1 MVATTEKP
9 ITKIDALKQF
19 FGTPEK
25 PLTTKELFDF
35 RKNDPDGFD
44 AIAELCLVAMTS

>member
-1 MVATTEKP
+1 MVTTEK

-25 PLTTKELFDF
+25 PITTKELFDF
-35 RKNDPDGFD
+35 RKNDPEGFD
-44 AIAELCLVAMTS
+44 AISDLCLEAMTS

>member
-1 MVATTEKP
+1 MVTTEKP

-35 RKNDPDGFD
+35 RKNDPAGFD
-44 AIAELCLVAMTS
+44 ATAELCLVAMTS